1 MGVVGGDE
9 STGAPRSSQFLR
21 SLQRSLTCTMAFVA
35 KLAAIALLIA
45 QGAIAAPWD
54 ASVRQTTHRVRSVG
68 PKGAQFQSYHPEPVF
83 ETYGVEGVVHPLAK
97 RGLPSTNEEAA
108 KAFLEEKL
116 GVKADA
122 LARKSGHAT
131 DVVANEYFRQK
142 INNIP
147 VANAVANVALK
158 GEKVVSFGASFV
170 KPKSVAAATP
180 KLTKEDAIAKA
191 EAAVGGKYNNW
202 PTALEYFAKDSDHVV
217 LTHVV
222 QVQNAETQE
231 WYEAFVDAN
240 SGEVINVVSFVAD
253 ASYRVVPFTSQSP
266 DDGFQTVTNPQDTT
280 SSPNGWHQYGTTTT
294 TVTSGNNVL
303 AYKSSSS
310 TGTTSQ
316 SSATNNYVYNFNAAG
331 TPAANKD
338 PATVNAFYVGNM
350 MHDLLYRYG
359 FTETAYNFQRNNN
372 GKGGAQNDH
381 VLISVQDASGTN
393 NANFAT
399 PADGQSG
406 QMRMF
411 TWTLTTPNRD
421 GALENDIVVHEFTH
435 GLTNRLTGGGT
446 GRCLQTTEAGGM
458 GEGWSDALA
467 DWTEW
472 NSSADRD
479 FTLGKYVYGKNI
491 RDYPYSTSKTTN
503 PLTYGTLKTRTEVH
517 DAGEV
522 WATMW
527 HEIFAALIAKSGF
540 SADKN
545 NAAGTAGNIVALHLL
560 VDALQLQP
568 CNPTFIA
575 ARNAIIQADANR
587 YGGANKCLLW
597 TAFAKRG
604 LGNGATT
611 TKTDST
617 TLPSG
622 C

>member
-1 MGVVGGDE
+1 
-9 STGAPRSSQFLR
+9 
-21 SLQRSLTCTMAFVA
+21 MAFIA
-35 KLAAIALLIA
+35 KLAAVALLIA

-68 PKGAQFQSYHPEPVF
+68 TKGAQFQSYHPEPVF
-83 ETYGVEGVVHPLAK
+83 ETYGVDGVVHPLAK
-97 RGLPSTNEEAA
+97 RGLPATNEEAA

-116 GVKADA
+116 GVKSDA
-122 LARKSGHAT
+122 FVRKSGHSS
-131 DVVANEYFRQK
+131 DVVSNEYFKQR

-170 KPKSVAAATP
+170 KPKSVAATTP
-180 KLTKEDAIAKA
+180 SLTKEAAIAKA
-191 EAAVGGKYNNW
+191 EAALGGKYNNW

-231 WYEAFVDAN
+231 WYEAFVDAT
-240 SGEVINVVSFVAD
+240 SGEIINVVSFVAD
-253 ASYRVVPFTSQSP
+253 ASYRVVPFDKQSP
-266 DDGFQTVTNPQDTT
+266 TDGFQTLTNPHDTT

-294 TVTSGNNVL
+294 TTTSGNNVL

-316 SSATNNYVYNFNAAG
+316 SSATNNYVYTFNSAG

-381 VLISVQDASGTN
+381 VLISVQDSSGSN

-411 TWTLTTPNRD
+411 TWTLTSPNRD
-421 GALENDIVVHEFTH
+421 GALENDIVVHEYTH

-467 DWTEW
+467 DWTEQT
-472 NSSADRD
+472 SATDRD
-479 FTLGKYVYGKNI
+479 FTLGSYVYTKNI

-503 PLTYGTLKTRTEVH
+503 PLTYGTLRTRTEVH

-522 WATMW
+522 WATIW
-527 HEIFAALIAKSGF
+527 HEIFAALIAKHGF

-545 NAAGTAGNIVALHLL
+545 NASGSAGNIVGLHLL

>member
-1 MGVVGGDE
+1 
-9 STGAPRSSQFLR
+9 
-21 SLQRSLTCTMAFVA
+21 MAFLV
-35 KLAAIALLIA
+35 KLAAIAALIA
-45 QGAIAAPWD
+45 QGVVAAPWD
-54 ASVRQTTHRVRSVG
+54 PVSRHTTHRVRSVG
-68 PKGAQFQSYHPEPVF
+68 TQGAKFQSYHPEPVF
-83 ETYGVEGVVHPLAK
+83 ETYGVSGVDHPLTK
-97 RGLPSTNEEAA
+97 RGVAGTPQEAA

-116 GVKADA
+116 GVAPDA
-122 LARKSGHAT
+122 LGHKSGHAS
-131 DVVANEYFRQK
+131 DVVSLEYFRQK
-142 INNIP
+142 INNLPI
-147 VANAVANVALK
+147 ANAVANVALK

-170 KPKSVAAATP
+170 KPKSVAPVTP
-180 KLTKEDAIAKA
+180 KLTKEAAIAKA
-191 EAAVGGKYNNW
+191 EAAIGGKYNNW
-202 PTALEYFAKDSDHVV
+202 PTSLEYFAKDSDHVV

-222 QVQNAETQE
+222 QVQNDVTQE
-231 WYEAFVDAN
+231 WYEAFVDAT
-240 SGEVINVVSFVAD
+240 SGEIVNVVSFVAD
-253 ASYRVVPFTSQSP
+253 ASYRVIPFTSQDP
-266 DDGFQTVTNPQDTT
+266 RDGFQLLTNPHDTT

-294 TVTSGNNVL
+294 TTTSGNNVI

-310 TGTTSQ
+310 TGTTAQ
-316 SSATNNYVYNFNAAG
+316 SSATNNYDYTFNSAG
-331 TPAANKD
+331 TPAANKN

-350 MHDLLYRYG
+350 MHDLFYRYG

-381 VLISVQDASGTN
+381 VLISVQDSSGSN

-411 TWTLTTPNRD
+411 TWTYTSPNRD
-421 GALENDIVVHEFTH
+421 GALENDIVVHEYTH
-435 GLTNRLTGGGT
+435 GITNRLTGGGT

-458 GEGWSDALA
+458 GEGWSDAVA
-467 DWTEW
+467 DWTEQT
-472 NSSADRD
+472 SAAKAAAD
-479 FTLGKYVYGKNI
+479 FTLGSYVYTRNI

-503 PLTYGTLKTRTEVH
+503 PLTYGSLRTRTEVH

-522 WATMW
+522 WATIW
-527 HEIFAALIAKSGF
+527 HEIYAGLVAKLGF
-540 SADKN
+540 STDKN

-568 CNPTFIA
+568 CNPTFIS

-587 YGGANKCLLW
+587 YAGANKCTLW
-597 TAFAKRG
+597 AAFAKRG